1 MQTLTVQLQNSYDI
15 HIQRGILQQCG
26 EQIAAVHPR
35 CQAFI
40 ITDSHVAPLYLPT
53 VEQSLQQAGFST
65 NHLIFTAGEQ
75 SKLFDT
81 IYDMVCAMADAR
93 MTRSDIVIALG
104 GGVTGDMAGF
114 ASAIY
119 MRGIPFAQ
127 LSTSLLSDIDSS
139 VGGKTGCDLK
149 NGKNLVG
156 SFHQPALVLIDPD
169 TLQTLPKRYI
179 SDGMAEAIKYG
190 VIRDASLFTDIQTQ
204 PLDQLLD
211 RLLYTCIDIKRQIVE
226 DDPFE
231 HGRRKLLN
239 FGHTLGHA
247 IEKYYHFERYSH
259 GEAVCIGMV
268 QITKAASYL
277 EIQKMKKTLLALA
290 TLSAMAGSAFAADVT
305 LYGLVDYGFDY
316 VHQDFGGSDYDND
329 TFQMKSGMNS
339 GSRFGLKGSEDLGN
353 GLTVGFVLE
362 NGFNADDG
370 TMDNNSRLFGRESQL
385 YVQGAFGTVSF
396 GRVGKLISALGSYG
410 LMGKFSVFS
419 GGWGSYTG
427 GKYFHVADWGRMDNT
442 ITYRSPDARHRSAD
456 ALR

>member
-1 MQTLTVQLQNSYDI
+1 MQTLTVNLQDSYDI

-26 EQIAAVHPR
+26 EQIAAVHSR

-40 ITDSHVAPLYLPT
+40 ITDSHVAPLYLSI
-53 VEQSLQQAGFST
+53 VEQSLQKAGFST
-65 NHLIFTAGEQ
+65 NHLVFAAGEQ

-114 ASAIY
+114 ASAVY
-119 MRGIPFAQ
+119 MRGIPFVQ

-247 IEKYYHFERYSH
+247 IEKYYRFERYSH

-268 QITKAASYL
+268 QITKAAEHAGLCQTGTAQQICDAAANYQL
-277 EIQKMKKTLLALA
+277 PTQCDADLQQLCEICLSDKKRKTDSIDLILPK
-290 TLSAMAGSAFAADVT
+290 TIGEAFIHN
-305 LYGLVDYGFDY
+305 LP
-316 VHQDFGGSDYDND
+316 
-329 TFQMKSGMNS
+329 
-339 GSRFGLKGSEDLGN
+339 
-353 GLTVGFVLE
+353 
-362 NGFNADDG
+362 
-370 TMDNNSRLFGRESQL
+370 
-385 YVQGAFGTVSF
+385 
-396 GRVGKLISALGSYG
+396 I
-410 LMGKFSVFS
+410 
-419 GGWGSYTG
+419 
-427 GKYFHVADWGRMDNT
+427 
-442 ITYRSPDARHRSAD
+442 D
-456 ALR
+456 ALYSFLAGGTI

>member
-15 HIQRGILQQCG
+15 HIQRGILRQCG
-26 EQIAAVHPR
+26 EQIAAVHPC

-40 ITDSHVAPLYLPT
+40 ITDSHVAPLYLPI

-114 ASAIY
+114 ASAVY
-119 MRGIPFAQ
+119 MRGIPFVQ

-190 VIRDASLFTDIQTQ
+190 VIRDASLFADIQTQ

-268 QITKAASYL
+268 QITKAAEHAGLCSPGTAQRICDAAANYQL
-277 EIQKMKKTLLALA
+277 PTQCDADLRRLCEICLSDKKRKTD
-290 TLSAMAGSAFAADVT
+290 SI
-305 LYGLVDYGFDY
+305 
-316 VHQDFGGSDYDND
+316 
-329 TFQMKSGMNS
+329 
-339 GSRFGLKGSEDLGN
+339 DLILPKTIG
-353 GLTVGFVLE
+353 
-362 NGFNADDG
+362 
-370 TMDNNSRLFGRESQL
+370 ESFIHNL
-385 YVQGAFGTVSF
+385 P
-396 GRVGKLISALGSYG
+396 I
-410 LMGKFSVFS
+410 
-419 GGWGSYTG
+419 
-427 GKYFHVADWGRMDNT
+427 
-442 ITYRSPDARHRSAD
+442 D
-456 ALR
+456 ALYPFLAGGTI

>member
-15 HIQRGILQQCG
+15 HIQRGILRQCG
-26 EQIAAVHPR
+26 EQIAAVHPC

-40 ITDSHVAPLYLPT
+40 ITDSHVAPLYLPI

-268 QITKAASYL
+268 QITKAAEHAGLCQPGTAQQICDAAANYQL
-277 EIQKMKKTLLALA
+277 PTQCDADLQQLCEICLSDKKRKTD
-290 TLSAMAGSAFAADVT
+290 SI
-305 LYGLVDYGFDY
+305 
-316 VHQDFGGSDYDND
+316 
-329 TFQMKSGMNS
+329 
-339 GSRFGLKGSEDLGN
+339 DLILPKTIG
-353 GLTVGFVLE
+353 
-362 NGFNADDG
+362 
-370 TMDNNSRLFGRESQL
+370 ESFIHNL
-385 YVQGAFGTVSF
+385 P
-396 GRVGKLISALGSYG
+396 I
-410 LMGKFSVFS
+410 
-419 GGWGSYTG
+419 
-427 GKYFHVADWGRMDNT
+427 
-442 ITYRSPDARHRSAD
+442 D
-456 ALR
+456 ALYPFLAGGTI